1 MTEVGDILW
10 EPSAGGLSGP
20 LGAFLGTEGPR
31 LGVSSKTYDDLYR
44 ASITKIGPFWRSVA
58 RFCQLAG
65 DLGDRDLVGELPDA
79 VFFPDGFINY
89 AQEAYLR
96 FHDPAC
102 IVKADESGMLEH
114 VEAHEFW
121 RAVAQLAAS
130 LQAAG
135 VGVGDRVAGYLPNIY
150 EAVVGLFATASIGA
164 IWSCTSPDFGVGAVV
179 DRFRQIEPKVVLAVT
194 EYRYGGRLIDRRTT
208 LHSILDELPSVRT
221 VIVAGSADGL
231 PRGAWSLLSFDE
243 AIEGERPL
251 IFARVPFNHPL
262 WVLYSS
268 GTTGVPKAIVHSH
281 GGIVLEHKK
290 VLELQNEIA
299 DGSTFFWYS
308 STGWMMWNFL
318 MGGLL
323 VGASIV
329 LYDGSPGYP
338 DLGQLWRLIDRAGI
352 DFFGVSAPFLRSSQV
367 GGVDPRS
374 LIHGTSLRAI
384 GSTGAPLTIDGFDWV
399 YRHVP
404 GPVQLISASG
414 GTDVCTAFLG
424 SSPMHPT
431 RAGLI
436 AAPALGVAVAA
447 FDESGT
453 PVVGTMGELVITEP
467 MPSMPIW
474 FWNDGDRSRYHEAY
488 FAKYPGVWRH
498 GDWVT
503 FYADGSSV
511 IYGRS
516 DSTLNRGG
524 VRMGTAEFYRVV
536 EAIKGVQEAL
546 VIDTSALDRTGE
558 LILFLVLTP
567 TAVEE
572 EVVQQVRAALRRE
585 LSPRHVPDRFF
596 MVSEVP
602 KTLNGKK
609 LEVPIR
615 RLFLGEQL
623 ADVAS
628 SDSVANPG
636 VLSEFE
642 ELARL
647 ARP

>member
-10 EPSAGGLSGP
+10 EPKDGGLSGP
-20 LGAFLGTEGPR
+20 LGAYLRAEGHG
-31 LGVSSKTYDDLYR
+31 LGVTSTAYDELYE
-44 ASITKIGPFWRSVA
+44 ASITKIGPFWRSIA
-58 RFCQLAG
+58 RFCRLAG
-65 DLGDRDLVGELPDA
+65 DLGERELVGSLPDA
-79 VFFPDGFINY
+79 VFFPDGFVNY

-96 FHDPAC
+96 FQDPAC
-102 IVKADESGMLEH
+102 IIRADESGMLER

-130 LQAAG
+130 LRTAG
-135 VGVGDRVAGYLPNIY
+135 VEVGDRVAGYLPNIY

-164 IWSCTSPDFGVGAVV
+164 VWSCTSPDFGVGAVV

-194 EYRYGGRLIDRRTT
+194 EYRYGGRLIDRSTT
-208 LHSILDELPSVRT
+208 LRAILDELPSVGT
-221 VIVAGSADGL
+221 VIVAGSSAGMTSG
-231 PRGAWSLLSFDE
+231 PWRVVSFDE
-243 AIEGERPL
+243 AIEGQQPL
-251 IFARVPFNHPL
+251 TFARVPFNHPL

-268 GTTGVPKAIVHSH
+268 GTTGVPKAIIHSH

-290 VLELQNEIA
+290 VLEIQNGIT
-299 DGSTFFWYS
+299 DGSTFFWFS

-367 GGVDPRS
+367 GEVDPRL
-374 LIHGTSLRAI
+374 LIRGTSLRAI

-399 YRHVP
+399 YEHVP
-404 GPVQLISASG
+404 GSVQLISASG

-436 AAPALGVAVAA
+436 AARALGVAVAA
-447 FDESGT
+447 FGESGT
-453 PVVGTMGELVITEP
+453 PVVGQMGELVITKP
-467 MPSMPIW
+467 MPSMPIG
-474 FWNDGDRSRYHEAY
+474 FWNDEDRSRYHDAY
-488 FAKYPGVWRH
+488 FAQFPGVWRH

-503 FYADGSSV
+503 FYPDGSSI

-536 EAIKGVQEAL
+536 EAIEGVRESL

-567 TAVEE
+567 KATEDD
-572 EVVQQVRAALRRE
+572 VRQRVRTALRE
-585 LSPRHVPDRFF
+585 QLSPRHVPDRIFI
-596 MVSEVP
+596 VSDIP

-615 RLFLGEQL
+615 RLFLGAKL
-623 ADVAS
+623 AEVAS
-628 SDSVANPG
+628 SDSVANPQ
-636 VLSEFE
+636 VLGEFE
-642 ELARL
+642 ALARL
-647 ARP
+647 ASS